1 VFYWS
6 LECTVGQR
14 LARSGANSRNQHT
27 ATLLPNGKV
36 LVAGGNISGVGSVL
50 AELYDPAEGTWSA
63 APSLATARAAHTA
76 TLLSNGK
83 LLLVGGF
90 STSAPTAT
98 AEIYW

>member
-1 VFYWS
+1 MLSYIIQ
-6 LECTVGQR
+6 CR
-14 LARSGANSRNQHT
+14 LT
-27 ATLLPNGKV
+27 ASS
-36 LVAGGNISGVGSVL
+36 ISGISIWGMSQFL
-50 AELYDPAEGTWSA
+50 ETILQNIDGLDPAEGTWSA

-98 AEIYW
+98 TEIYW